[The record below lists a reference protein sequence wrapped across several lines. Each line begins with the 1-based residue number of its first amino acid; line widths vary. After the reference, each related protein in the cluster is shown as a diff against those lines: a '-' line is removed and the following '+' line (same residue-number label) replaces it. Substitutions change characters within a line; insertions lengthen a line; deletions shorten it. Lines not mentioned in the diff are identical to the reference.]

1 MSVRA
6 FCLFVLLATAF
17 LWAYASRG
25 YSMTPAGK
33 ALPQS
38 PVPQGERRPVL
49 VELFTSEG
57 CSSCP
62 PADALLIRLE
72 KEQPIQNAE
81 IIALGF
87 HVDYWD
93 DIGWKD
99 RFSSAAFT
107 RRQHD
112 YAEAFSANTVYT
124 PQMVV
129 DGHTQFVGS
138 DSQRANTAIERAA
151 RTPKIALRISA
162 VAVGARRIKLSFQ
175 VPAFRPLNASD
186 TAELSMAIAEADLFS
201 EAKSGEN
208 SGRRLNHT
216 AVVRHYRLL
225 GAAKSGKEITREV
238 ELMLPAEW
246 RLENCRAVAFLQERR
261 SRLVLGAAHISLAEF
276 AQQGNPP
283 AF

>member
-1 MSVRA
+1 MSVRT
-6 FCLFVLLATAF
+6 FVLFVVIAVAF
-17 LWAYASRG
+17 LWASDSRG
-25 YSMTPAGK
+25 YSMTPAGR
-33 ALPQS
+33 ALPESPLPQS
-38 PVPQGERRPVL
+38 GRRPVL

-62 PADALLIRLE
+62 PADALLIQLE
-72 KEQPIQNAE
+72 KESPVAGAE

-99 RFSSAAFT
+99 RFSSSAYS
-107 RRQHD
+107 RRQYD
-112 YAEAFSANTVYT
+112 YAEAFKTRSVYT

-138 DSQRANTAIERAA
+138 DSKRASAAIDRATRA
-151 RTPKIALRISA
+151 PKIAVRISA
-162 VAVGARRIKLSFQ
+162 APAGARRIKFKFH
-175 VPAFRPLNASD
+175 VPAFYPLNASD
-186 TAELSMAIAEADLFS
+186 NAELSFAIAEADLFS

-216 AVVRHYRLL
+216 AVVRNYRAL
-225 GAAKSGKEITREV
+225 GAIKRGEEAQREL
-238 ELMLPAEW
+238 ELLLPTDW
-246 RLENCRAVAFLQERR
+246 RLENCRAVAFVQERR
-261 SRLVLGAAHISLAEF
+261 SRVVLGAVQISLAEF
-276 AQQGNPP
+276 AMQGDAP

>member
-1 MSVRA
+1 MSVRP
-6 FCLFVLLATAF
+6 FFLFVLLATVF
-17 LWAYASRG
+17 LWTYASRG
-25 YSMTPAGK
+25 FSMTPAGK
-33 ALPQS
+33 ALPDS
-38 PVPQGERRPVL
+38 PGPQGTRRPVL

-57 CSSCP
+57 CSSCL

-72 KEQPIQNAE
+72 KEQPIAGAE
-81 IIALGF
+81 IITLGF

-93 DIGWKD
+93 GIGWKD
-99 RFSSAAFT
+99 RFSSPAFT
-107 RRQHD
+107 RRQYD

-151 RTPKIALRISA
+151 RASKIALRVSS
-162 VAVGARRIKLSFQ
+162 VATGVRRIKLSFQ
-175 VPAFRPLNASD
+175 VPAFLPLNVSD
-186 TAELSMAIAEADLFS
+186 TAELSVAIAEAGLFS
-201 EAKSGEN
+201 DARGGEN

-216 AVVRHYRLL
+216 AVVRHLRSL
-225 GAAKSGKEITREV
+225 GAAKSGQETTREV

-261 SRLVLGAAHISLAEF
+261 SRLVLGAAQISLAEF
-276 AQQGNPP
+276 AQKGSSP

>member
-6 FCLFVLLATAF
+6 FCLFVLLASAF
-17 LWAYASRG
+17 LWAHTSRG
-25 YSMTPAGK
+25 HSMTPPGR

-38 PVPQGERRPVL
+38 PVSQGSRRPVL

-72 KEQPIQNAE
+72 KEQPIQGAE

-93 DIGWKD
+93 DMGWKD
-99 RFSSAAFT
+99 RFSSRTFT
-107 RRQHD
+107 QRQHD
-112 YAEAFSANTVYT
+112 YAEAFSADTVYT
-124 PQMVV
+124 PQMIV

-138 DSQRANTAIERAA
+138 DSKRATTAIERATRA
-151 RTPKIALRISA
+151 PKIALRVSA
-162 VAVGARRIKLSFQ
+162 VAAGARRIKLSFH
-175 VPAFRPLNASD
+175 VPAFYPLNAGD
-186 TAELSMAIAEADLFS
+186 TTELSVAIAEADLFS

-208 SGRRLNHT
+208 SGRHLHHT
-216 AVVRHYRLL
+216 AVVRHYRSL
-225 GAAKSGKEITREV
+225 GAAKSGQEATREV

-246 RLENCRAVAFLQERR
+246 RLENCRAVALLQERR

-276 AQQGNPP
+276 AEQANLP